1 MSSTFQR
8 GLFHLVG
15 GMVIPVAALF
25 LPMSLLLVCVGTVTA
40 VFLAFEVLRLK
51 TPVINRWFIAH
62 FMLLLREKER
72 SRLTGASYVLI
83 SSLIAFLAFER
94 DIAVL
99 ALSFLAV
106 GDSLAVLNETPIS
119 TMY

>member
-25 LPMSLLLVCVGTVTA
+25 VPMSLLLVCVGTVT
-40 VFLAFEVLRLK
+40 
-51 TPVINRWFIAH
+51 
-62 FMLLLREKER
+62 
-72 SRLTGASYVLI
+72 
-83 SSLIAFLAFER
+83 
-94 DIAVL
+94 IAVL

-119 TMY
+119 TMN